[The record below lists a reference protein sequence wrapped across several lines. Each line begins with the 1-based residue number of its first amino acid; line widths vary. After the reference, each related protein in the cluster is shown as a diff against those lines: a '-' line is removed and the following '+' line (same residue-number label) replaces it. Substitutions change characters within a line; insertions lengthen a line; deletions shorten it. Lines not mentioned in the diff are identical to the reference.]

1 MGGLEL
7 QEITVAGAAGTQV
20 IEPFVC
26 LGERHFARGDSF
38 EKVRAWAAN
47 TVRIRILL
55 EQTTVEHI
63 EDALLVSLGISLGVQ
78 TGPPFGNSICFQL
91 EHTSDCAPRRPF
103 VLCPLRNR
111 TMR

>member
-1 MGGLEL
+1 
-7 QEITVAGAAGTQV
+7 V

-26 LGERHFARGDSF
+26 LGERHFARGDSL
-38 EKVRAWAAN
+38 ENVRAWAAN

-78 TGPPFGNSICFQL
+78 TGPP
-91 EHTSDCAPRRPF
+91 
-103 VLCPLRNR
+103 LRTLSAFR
-111 TMR
+111 SKIHPIAFPGSLSFFAL